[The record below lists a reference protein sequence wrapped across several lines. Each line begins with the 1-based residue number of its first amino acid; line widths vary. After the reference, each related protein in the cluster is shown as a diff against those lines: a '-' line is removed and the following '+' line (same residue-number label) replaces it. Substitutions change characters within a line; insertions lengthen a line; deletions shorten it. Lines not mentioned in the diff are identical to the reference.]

1 METFRS
7 KFEDYYCDLGNAEQV
22 YIYNIYAGCKDKPQV
37 IDMADFDEMFGELSP
52 FALARKIANG
62 LFSPLDSWFYLDHES
77 TIHSIEIVP
86 EWLCQYV
93 DDMADFY
100 EIHKDMLLRFD
111 SDSEILY
118 ADDRDWIR
126 EKFNKMTIEDCIEY
140 WNDKATENFSK
151 DWEIHEMDDEDRW
164 NWLSNYLGA
173 WDMLH
178 AVMNAGEDFNDKDR
192 WFFYDVDCGDMK
204 SFSTKQELIEMIGED
219 FFIENMTN
227 EL

>member
-7 KFEDYYCDLGNAEQV
+7 KFEDYYCALGNGEQV
-22 YIYNIYAGCKDKPQV
+22 YIYNIYAGCKNKPQV
-37 IDMADFDEMFGELSP
+37 IDMADFDEMFGGLPP
-52 FALARKIANG
+52 FALAIKIANG
-62 LFSPLDSWFYLDHES
+62 LFNPLDSWFYLDHEC

-86 EWLCQYV
+86 EWLYQYV
-93 DDMADFY
+93 DAMAD
-100 EIHKDMLLRFD
+100 
-111 SDSEILY
+111 SDAEILS

-140 WNDKATENFSK
+140 WNNKATENHSK
-151 DWEIHEMDDEDRW
+151 EWTICEMDDENRW

-219 FFIENMTN
+219 FFI
-227 EL
+227 